1 MGSIGQNAGQVNVI
15 ENVTAEDIILHHTVW
30 AGRLKTWTGVQ
41 TGYPPNGG
49 GAGLGYARNITFRR
63 LELHNVERG
72 EHWQR
77 PSSDLT
83 PADSW

>member
-1 MGSIGQNAGQVNVI
+1 MKQNSTNIYIANCTFYNGLSLAMGSIGQNAGQINVI

-49 GAGLGYARNITFRR
+49 GKRDKRSF
-63 LELHNVERG
+63 EME
-72 EHWQR
+72 
-77 PSSDLT
+77 PF
-83 PADSW
+83 